1 VGSDVVLLKRLRRLE
16 GEPLMTSTTW
26 LPADLCPGL
35 ETADVSNRS
44 LYELLS
50 AEHHHTIVRG
60 TRTLEALLADQALA
74 ALLET
79 RKGNPLVRL
88 EILSYVASGRAL
100 EYSVAYH
107 RGDRARFEFDVAN
120 TQSAP
125 EEMA

>member
-44 LYELLS
+44 LHELS

-60 TRTLEALLADQALA
+60 TRTLEAVLADQALA